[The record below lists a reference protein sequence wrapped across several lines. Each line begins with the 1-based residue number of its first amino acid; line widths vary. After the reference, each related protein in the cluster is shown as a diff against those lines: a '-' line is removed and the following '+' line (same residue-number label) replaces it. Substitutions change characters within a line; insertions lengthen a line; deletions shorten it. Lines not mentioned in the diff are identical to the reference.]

1 MKDSNIRNKI
11 NIIKNV
17 ILNTEYKKDPRI

>member
-1 MKDSNIRNKI
+1 MKVSGIRNKI

-17 ILNTEYKKDPRI
+17 ILNIEYKKDPRI